1 MILVF
6 GSIYF
11 SYCVCSQLVMSDSAT
26 LWTVTHQAP
35 LSMEFFR
42 QEYGSGLPFPSLGSL
57 LDPGIEPVSPG
68 SPELPGGFFPL
79 SHLGSLH
86 NT

>member
-1 MILVF
+1 MPA
-6 GSIYF
+6 
-11 SYCVCSQLVMSDSAT
+11 CVHAKSLWSCPT
-26 LWTVTHQAP
+26 LKPHELYVAHQAP

-42 QEYGSGLPFPSLGSL
+42 QEYWSGLPFPSLGSL